1 MKKETTSKGTTKDP
15 KEKEGVIEIN
25 LENEELYKIK
35 GETLL
40 AIMNSLNLLESL
52 IKVPCIQV
60 KPIIGKIAQDINDNK

>member
-1 MKKETTSKGTTKDP
+1 MKKESPVKKSAEP
-15 KEKEGVIEIN
+15 KVEQGVIEIN
-25 LENEELYKIK
+25 LKNEELYKIK

-40 AIMNSLNLLESL
+40 AVMNTLTLLESL